1 MHALPPIG
9 HADLHVHP
17 SGNAASAKTPMTV
30 YAALLAS
37 DLQVAVL
44 TDHNRVDVARELVAR
59 SRDEGVPIELVVGE
73 EITTRDC
80 LLYTSPSP
88 RDRTRYRMPSS

>member
-9 HADLHVHP
+9 HADLHIHP
-17 SGNAASAKTPMTV
+17 SGNAASATTPMTI

-59 SRDEGVPIELVVGE
+59 SRDEGIPMNLWSA
-73 EITTRDC
+73 RR
-80 LLYTSPSP
+80 SPPAMATCSGG
-88 RDRTRYRMPSS
+88 SA

>member
-1 MHALPPIG
+1 MHPLPPIG

-44 TDHNRVDVARELVAR
+44 TDHKLDRDSLVAR
-59 SRDEGVPIELVVGE
+59 TSDKLSGHINAVVV
-73 EITTRDC
+73 
-80 LLYTSPSP
+80 S
-88 RDRTRYRMPSS
+88 